1 MSPGN
6 ASATAKEANVTI
18 ASMTKLPCLAGHPP
32 ASHGGSMP
40 KKWVGAN
47 VTHVTQGFDCARGCD
62 LLRGDT
68 DQVDKKRDRQTEA
81 APNAP
86 MPWIAI

>member
-6 ASATAKEANVTI
+6 ASATAKKANVTI
-18 ASMTKLPCLAGHPP
+18 ASMTNLPCLAGTPGVPWRQH
-32 ASHGGSMP
+32 AKEMG
-40 KKWVGAN
+40 GAN

-68 DQVDKKRDRQTEA
+68 DQVDEKRGRQTEA

-86 MPWIAI
+86 IPWIAI